1 MQKILIKKNYIEAIE
16 FAEKSLRFKESSK
29 GFYILGKAKYQLG
42 APDSNY
48 YFEKALDLDNNY
60 LPALKSFVNAIGYGP
75 YADNDKAILI
85 YNKLIN
91 LKPLDSQYL
100 LLRSLNKF
108 FSADFEGHINDLE
121 RNQSKSNV

>member
-1 MQKILIKKNYIEAIE
+1 M
-16 FAEKSLRFKESSK
+16 
-29 GFYILGKAKYQLG
+29 
-42 APDSNY
+42 
-48 YFEKALDLDNNY
+48 
-60 LPALKSFVNAIGYGP
+60 
-75 YADNDKAILI
+75 I

-121 RNQSKSNV
+121 RGIKVKAMFDFQCSNLGKLSFSTIEERIIR